1 MEIQY
6 TQDQLMEHFRECI
19 PVFQILADPYR
30 QEIILLLGNKGR
42 KNVTQ
47 ITDVLPLSRPAIS
60 HHLKILRQAG
70 LIGQEKKGTE
80 NYYFLTLKQ
89 TVDGLKILIDQLEK
103 YCPLESHQGGKQ
115 NVISRSARWTT

>member
-1 MEIQY
+1 MKTHY
-6 TQDQLMEHFRECI
+6 TYDQLMEHFRECI

-30 QEIILLLGNKGR
+30 QEIILLLGSTGK

-47 ITDVLPLSRPAIS
+47 IADVLPLSRPAIS

-70 LIGQEKKGTE
+70 IIVQEKKGTE

-89 TVDGLKILIDQLEK
+89 AVDGLKVLVDQLEK
-103 YCPLESHQGGKQ
+103 YCPL
-115 NVISRSARWTT
+115 I